1 LILPITISNKTR
13 FGFDEIVIFHI
24 ELPNSL
30 WVAQITSGYM
40 RISQSAVGHA
50 RMAASSEGAS
60 VMSFPKSFLDE
71 LKARLRVSDI
81 VGRKVKLTRRGREFV
96 GLSPFN
102 NEKSPSFTVNDDK
115 QFWHCFSTGEHGDII
130 KFLEKTE
137 NLSFLEAVEKLAGEA
152 GLEMPQRDPRQAE
165 RERESATLIDVMEMA
180 AHFYSQ
186 RLDSGAGAEARA
198 YLERRGL
205 KRAIIERF
213 NLGYAPGL
221 DRHDRTQLMKYLAS
235 KNVTVEQ
242 MAEAGLIIHGPDIA
256 EPYDRFR
263 NRLMFPIC
271 DARGRCIAF
280 GGRAL
285 DPEQKAKYLNSPET
299 PLFHKGRGL
308 YNLHQARKPA
318 YDAGTVI
325 AVEGY
330 MDVIG
335 MAQGGIDNAVA
346 PLGTALTEDQIGLMW
361 RMAPE
366 PILCF
371 DGDRAGLKAAFRAVE
386 RVLPL
391 IKPGHSLRFA
401 LLPDGKDPDDLVR
414 ESGAEAMH
422 AVLDA
427 ARPLADM
434 VWEKEYSGGTWDTPE
449 RRAALE
455 ARIEDVIGQIADPKV
470 KGHYGQ
476 DLRGRIAKLFGPQ
489 QGARG
494 GFGRNGGG
502 GFQRQAWR
510 PGQKFF
516 RDPRL
521 QPVTPELRRSALA
534 RGADGAVG
542 RMEELILTVIIS
554 HPVLLEPHW
563 EEISRLEFKT
573 ATLDR
578 LRNEIIDIAALNAPL
593 EREALMNHL
602 VYRDLAD
609 IAQRLSDAA
618 AVQNDRFAQ
627 AGASVDEA
635 ETGLMQVLQRHRR
648 TTMLEAELRA
658 AERALADE
666 MNDENWARLQ
676 AIQVQLQ
683 NERPEL
689 GEEVVDGL

>member
-1 LILPITISNKTR
+1 
-13 FGFDEIVIFHI
+13 
-24 ELPNSL
+24 
-30 WVAQITSGYM
+30 
-40 RISQSAVGHA
+40 
-50 RMAASSEGAS
+50 
-60 VMSFPKSFLDE
+60 
-71 LKARLRVSDI
+71 
-81 VGRKVKLTRRGREFV
+81 
-96 GLSPFN
+96 
-102 NEKSPSFTVNDDK
+102 
-115 QFWHCFSTGEHGDII
+115 
-130 KFLEKTE
+130 
-137 NLSFLEAVEKLAGEA
+137 
-152 GLEMPQRDPRQAE
+152 MPQRDPQHAE
-165 RERESATLIDVMEMA
+165 REREAATLVDVMEMA
-180 AHFYSQ
+180 ASFFRD
-186 RLDSGAGAEARA
+186 RLKSGAGAEARA

-205 KRAIIERF
+205 KAATIERF
-213 NLGYAPGL
+213 GLGYAPGL
-221 DRHDRTQLMKYLAS
+221 DRHDRTQLMVWLKG
-235 KNVTVEQ
+235 KDVTVEQ
-242 MAEAGLIIHGPDIA
+242 MAEAGLIISGSDIP

-335 MAQGGIDNAVA
+335 LAQGGIDNAVA

-366 PILCF
+366 PVLCF

-391 IKPGHSLRFA
+391 LKPGHSLRFA
-401 LLPDGKDPDDLVR
+401 LLPEGKDPDDLVR
-414 ESGAEAMH
+414 EEGGDAMR
-422 AVLDA
+422 AVLEA

-434 VWEKEYSGGTWDTPE
+434 VWEKEYSAGTWDTPE

-455 ARIEDVIGQIADPKV
+455 ARIDEVIGQIADPKV

-476 DLRGRIAKLFGPQ
+476 DLRGRIARVFGP
-489 QGARG
+489 RG
-494 GFGRNGGG
+494 GSGGQTGFRGRSGG
-502 GFQRQAWR
+502 GFRGQQPWR
-510 PGQKFF
+510 PGGGRFL

-534 RGADGAVG
+534 RADNEPVR
-542 RMEELILTVIIS
+542 RMEEVILTVLLN
-554 HPVLLEPHW
+554 HPALLEPHW
-563 EEISRLEFKT
+563 EEISRIEIKT

-578 LRNEIIDIAALNAPL
+578 LRNEIIDIAAQTAPL

-609 IAQRLSDAA
+609 IAQRLAGGA
-618 AVQNDRFAQ
+618 AVQSDRFAL
-627 AGASVDEA
+627 ASASLDEA
-635 ETGLMQVLQRHRR
+635 EAGLVRVLARHRR
-648 TTMLEAELRA
+648 NVTLEMEFRA
-658 AERALADE
+658 AERALADD
-666 MNDENWARLQ
+666 MSDENWARMQDLKREMQ
-676 AIQVQLQ
+676 A
-683 NERPEL
+683 ERPEMSDETRE
-689 GEEVVDGL
+689 GPGVRDGLGT

>member
-1 LILPITISNKTR
+1 
-13 FGFDEIVIFHI
+13 
-24 ELPNSL
+24 
-30 WVAQITSGYM
+30 
-40 RISQSAVGHA
+40 
-50 RMAASSEGAS
+50 
-60 VMSFPKSFLDE
+60 MSFPKSFLDE
-71 LKARLRVSDI
+71 LKARIRVSDV

-115 QFWHCFSTGEHGDII
+115 QFWHCFSSGEHGDVI

-137 NLSFLEAVEKLAGEA
+137 NLSFLEAVERLAGEA
-152 GLEMPQRDPRQAE
+152 GMEMPQRDPHHVE
-165 RERESATLIDVMEMA
+165 REREAATLIDVMEMA
-180 AHFYSQ
+180 ARFF
-186 RLDSGAGAEARA
+186 RDKLKSGVGAEARL

-205 KRAIIERF
+205 KAATIERF
-213 NLGYAPGL
+213 GLGYAPGL
-221 DRHDRTQLMKYLAS
+221 DRHDRKQLMDWLKGQD
-235 KNVTVEQ
+235 VTVAQ
-242 MAEAGLIIHGPDIA
+242 MAEAGLIIHGDDIP

-271 DARGRCIAF
+271 DARGRVIAF

-285 DPEQKAKYLNSPET
+285 DAEQKAKYLNSPET

-318 YDAGTVI
+318 YDGGTVI

-335 MAQGGIDNAVA
+335 LAQGGIDNAVA

-391 IKPGHSLRFA
+391 LKPGHSLRFA
-401 LLPDGKDPDDLVR
+401 LLPEGKDPDDLVR
-414 ESGAEAMH
+414 EQGGEAMR

-434 VWEKEYSGGTWDTPE
+434 VWEKEYSAGVWDTPE

-455 ARIEDVIGQIADPKV
+455 ARIEEVIGQIADPKV
-470 KGHYGQ
+470 KGYYGQ
-476 DLRGRIAKLFGPQ
+476 DLRGRIQRLFG
-489 QGARG
+489 
-494 GFGRNGGG
+494 
-502 GFQRQAWR
+502 QRQSGRGAFPSRGAGNFRRQPWK
-510 PGQKFF
+510 PGQRF
-516 RDPRL
+516 DPRL

-534 RGADGAVG
+534 RSDAGAVEK
-542 RMEELILTVIIS
+542 MEEVILTVLLN
-554 HPVLLEPHW
+554 HPALLETYC
-563 EEISRLEFKT
+563 EEISRLAIKT

-578 LRNEIIDIAALNAPL
+578 LRNEIIDIAALHAPL
-593 EREALMNHL
+593 ERAALMDHL

-609 IAQRLSDAA
+609 IAQRLADGA
-618 AVQNDRFAQ
+618 AVQSDRFAL
-627 AGASVDEA
+627 AAASLDEA
-635 ETGLMQVLQRHRR
+635 EAGFLQMLSRHRKSVS
-648 TTMLEAELRA
+648 LEAEFRA

-666 MNDENWARLQ
+666 MNEENWARMQDLKREMQ
-676 AIQVQLQ
+676 SERLDAIS
-683 NERPEL
+683 EAGDETR
-689 GEEVVDGL
+689 